1 MRGTVAVPPGLPLWK
16 QLLRS
21 AGPGLLFGIA
31 LMAAGQ
37 SATFT
42 GTTAGQI
49 LMEGFLDL
57 RIPCWQRRLI
67 TRALALIP
75 AFIGVAMLGD
85 HAIGKLL
92 VISQVV
98 LGLQL
103 PFAMFPLIRMTGD
116 RTLMGV
122 FVNHRLMSLL
132 AWGLFVFISVANI
145 WLVWQVLAG

>member
-1 MRGTVAVPPGLPLWK
+1 
-16 QLLRS
+16 
-21 AGPGLLFGIA
+21 
-31 LMAAGQ
+31 
-37 SATFT
+37 
-42 GTTAGQI
+42 
-49 LMEGFLDL
+49 MEGFLDL
-57 RIPCWQRRLI
+57 RMPCWQRRLI

-122 FVNHRLMSLL
+122 FVNSRFTSWL
-132 AWGLFVFISVANI
+132 AWGLFVVIGVANM

>member
-1 MRGTVAVPPGLPLWK
+1 
-16 QLLRS
+16 
-21 AGPGLLFGIA
+21 
-31 LMAAGQ
+31 
-37 SATFT
+37 
-42 GTTAGQI
+42 
-49 LMEGFLDL
+49 
-57 RIPCWQRRLI
+57 LI

-103 PFAMFPLIRMTGD
+103 PFAMFPLIRMTSD

-122 FVNHRLMSLL
+122 FVNSRLTSWL
-132 AWGLFVFISVANI
+132 AWGLFIVISIANV
-145 WLVWQVLAG
+145 WLVWQLLAG